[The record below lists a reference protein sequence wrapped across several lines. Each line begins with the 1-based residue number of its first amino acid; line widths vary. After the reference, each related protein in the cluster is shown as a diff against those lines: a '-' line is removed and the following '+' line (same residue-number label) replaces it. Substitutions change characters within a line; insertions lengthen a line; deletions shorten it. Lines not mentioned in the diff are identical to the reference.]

1 MGESASG
8 DTVVIGRIL
17 GAWGVHG
24 WVQVYSWTD
33 PPEALFDYQPWYL
46 DSAADAVRFEQWRR
60 SGRRIVV
67 ELPGLSSPQEAAKLA
82 EATISVSRAQLPEL
96 DHGEYYW
103 HDLIGLEVFNLQS
116 HRWGKVSG
124 ILPTGA
130 HDVLKVASDDGQTVL
145 IPFVIDHFVHKV
157 DLASG
162 QLLVDWPEDY
172 AS

>member
-1 MGESASG
+1 MAAPASG
-8 DTVVIGRIL
+8 DTVVVGRIL

-46 DSAADAVRFEQWRR
+46 GSSTDAVRFEQWRR

-67 ELPGLSSPQEAAKLA
+67 ELPGLSSPQEAANLS
-82 EATISVSRAQLPEL
+82 EATISVTRSQLPEPGS
-96 DHGEYYW
+96 GEYYW
-103 HDLIGLEVFNLQS
+103 HDLIGLEVLNLQG
-116 HRWGKVSG
+116 HRWGSVSG

-130 HDVLKVASDDGQTVL
+130 HDVLKVATDDNQTVL
-145 IPFVIDHFVHKV
+145 IPFVVDHYVHKV

-162 QLLVDWPEDY
+162 QLLVDWPEDW